1 MLTPCDP
8 TDCSPPGSSVHGIL
22 QARVLEWVAFPF
34 YRGSSQP
41 RDGTQEA
48 TLRLSFLK
56 KGKCVY
62 CLFQVLAVAQEIFGW
77 GVSTGS
83 CSLWDLV
90 PCPGIEPRP
99 PALAEQSP
107 SHWAPREAPH
117 CVFLLFEQSLLWK
130 LDFKPN
136 LLTSATTLFTTHPY

>member
-1 MLTPCDP
+1 MGFSRQEYWSRLPFP
-8 TDCSPPGSSVHGIL
+8 SPGDLPNPG
-22 QARVLEWVAFPF
+22 LE
-34 YRGSSQP
+34 P
-41 RDGTQEA
+41 RK
-48 TLRLSFLK
+48 LHYLSPFLK
-56 KGKCVY
+56 EGKCVY
-62 CLFQVLAVAQEIFGW
+62 CLFQVLAAADEIFVW

-83 CSLWDLV
+83 CSPWDLV

-107 SHWAPREAPH
+107 SHWAPREAPQ